1 MNKLRKLIDQ
11 LCPEG
16 VEHLELGEVFKI
28 RHGYTPSKRIEKFW
42 KNGNVPWFRMD
53 DIRNNGK
60 ILKQAAQKV
69 TLEAAK
75 NNPFEKNSIILATR
89 ATIGEHAL
97 VKTEF
102 ICNQQFTCFA
112 LLDKYK
118 LNTNIKF
125 MFYYFYIICEWCK
138 KNTQTSSFPTVQSE
152 SLKKLKI
159 PVPPLEIQN
168 EIVRILDVLDQLV
181 NYISDELPVEVKMR
195 QKQHKHYLNKLLK
208 FERRCE

>member
-1 MNKLRKLIDQ
+1 MNKLKKLIDE
-11 LCPEG
+11 LCPNG
-16 VEHLELGEVFKI
+16 IQYLELREIFKI

-102 ICNQQFTCFA
+102 ICNQQFTCFT

-152 SLKKLKI
+152 PLKKLKI
-159 PVPPLEIQN
+159 PVPPLEVQN
-168 EIVRILDVLDQLV
+168 EIVRILDKLDKSV
-181 NYISDELPVEVKMR
+181 NDTSKSLLTDLKMR
-195 QKQHKHYLNKLLK
+195 QDQYKHYCDKLLT
-208 FERRCE
+208 FERKQ